1 MNPLEYAIT
10 ICFRQISK
18 FLQILSLGPDFRA
31 LSAQP
36 ACQVCP
42 GPGPQASEAGI
53 WFNTLRQSERC
64 TKRGRSLKALCP
76 ASLNLMQVQL
86 GGTSADD
93 GF

>member
-42 GPGPQASEAGI
+42 GPGPRAHVKLASE
-53 WFNTLRQSERC
+53 
-64 TKRGRSLKALCP
+64 SLWYLVLLFAFSRHALFVIR
-76 ASLNLMQVQL
+76 N
-86 GGTSADD
+86 
-93 GF
+93 